1 MTIRDWLKKPVRA
14 HTYSDGSYEIQ
25 ENRPRLYCND
35 GYSISVQASSFHYCK
50 PRLNGIQDY
59 ESVELGFPSTEDELI
74 NEYAEDDSDYTKT
87 VYGYVPIEIIE
98 ELINKHGGIKAN
110 NNRTSETWCPIIFR
124 IDLL

>member
-1 MTIRDWLKKPVRA
+1 MDRMKSKRIDRDCTVMMDIPFRYKPA
-14 HTYSDGSYEIQ
+14 AF
-25 ENRPRLYCND
+25 
-35 GYSISVQASSFHYCK
+35 ISVQASSFHYCK

-98 ELINKHGGIKAN
+98 ELVNKHGGIKA
-110 NNRTSETWCPIIFR
+110 
-124 IDLL
+124 

>member
-1 MTIRDWLKKPVRA
+1 MTIRDWLKKPVRT
-14 HTYSDGSYEIQ
+14 HTYGIQ

-35 GYSISVQASSFHYCK
+35 GYSISVQASAFHYCK
-50 PRLNGIQDY
+50 PRLDGIQDY

-98 ELINKHGGIKAN
+98 ELINKHGGIKA
-110 NNRTSETWCPIIFR
+110 
-124 IDLL
+124 